1 MDCLH
6 LGPRH
11 IVELANGEGS
21 LDEFWMCCACGEIV
35 GRYKKV
41 NTAGCDFDL
50 DKRHWINSKGKTVS
64 EYLPL

>member
-1 MDCLH
+1 MECEH
-6 LGPRH
+6 KTPRH
-11 IVELANGEGS
+11 LIDKFNNGKVEK
-21 LDEFWMCCACGEIV
+21 FWMCCACGEVV

-50 DKRHWINSKGKTVS
+50 DKRHWINAKGKTVS